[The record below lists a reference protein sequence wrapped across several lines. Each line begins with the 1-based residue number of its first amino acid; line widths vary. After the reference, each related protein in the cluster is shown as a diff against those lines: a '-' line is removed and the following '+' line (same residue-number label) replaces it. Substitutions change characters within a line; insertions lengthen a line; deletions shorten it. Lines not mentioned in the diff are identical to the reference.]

1 MYFIWSQ
8 TKKWNVICRELDET
22 GDHCVM
28 WNKPTVGKQ
37 IQYNVTYVDPK
48 ELKSRIPREK
58 KGGMVFRETLIV
70 ISEL

>member
-1 MYFIWSQ
+1 
-8 TKKWNVICRELDET
+8 
-22 GDHCVM
+22 M